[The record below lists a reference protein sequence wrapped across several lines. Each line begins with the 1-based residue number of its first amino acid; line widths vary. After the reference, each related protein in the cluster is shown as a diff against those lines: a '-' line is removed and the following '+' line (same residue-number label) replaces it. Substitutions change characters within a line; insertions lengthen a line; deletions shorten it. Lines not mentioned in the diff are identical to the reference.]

1 MNAAFYEGNRHIN
14 IGVCEPMPPEPGQV
28 QLKVSHVGIC
38 GTDLHI
44 FHGVMDARVK
54 MPQIMGHEASGTVH
68 QIGEGVTGFAVG
80 DPVAVMPLDP
90 CNNCPACE
98 AGHQHIC
105 HNLKFLGIDTPGAF
119 QSYWTVPAHT
129 LYKLPKTL
137 SLAHGAL
144 VEPLAVAVHDVRLGE
159 VKMGDTAVIIGGGPI
174 GMLIAM
180 VAKDA
185 GANVVLSELNPYRL
199 ELAQSLG
206 YNAVNPKETDLVQH
220 VMNLTNGA
228 GADVAFEVSSSAAG
242 AKVMTDLLRTRG
254 LAVIVGIFGQPPQI
268 DLFRFF
274 WRELRMKGVRVYE
287 PQDYERAIELVASGR
302 LPVDKLITN
311 IQPLETLKSG
321 FEKME
326 SGGNIMKIL
335 LEV

>member
-1 MNAAFYEGNRHIN
+1 
-14 IGVCEPMPPEPGQV
+14 
-28 QLKVSHVGIC
+28 
-38 GTDLHI
+38 
-44 FHGVMDARVK
+44 
-54 MPQIMGHEASGTVH
+54 
-68 QIGEGVTGFAVG
+68 
-80 DPVAVMPLDP
+80 
-90 CNNCPACE
+90 
-98 AGHQHIC
+98 
-105 HNLKFLGIDTPGAF
+105 
-119 QSYWTVPAHT
+119 
-129 LYKLPKTL
+129 
-137 SLAHGAL
+137 
-144 VEPLAVAVHDVRLGE
+144 
-159 VKMGDTAVIIGGGPI
+159 
-174 GMLIAM
+174 M

-242 AKVMTDLLRTRG
+242 AKVITDLLRTRG

-287 PQDYERAIELVASGR
+287 PQDYERAIELVPSGR

-321 FEKME
+321 FEEME
-326 SGGNIMKIL
+326 SGGNVMKIL